1 MRIRG
6 ICFGIVSRP
15 RFRLTETRRIKCGW
29 RRLVI
34 PSFSDELVKHLL
46 ADAEI
51 IGLPSTSPA
60 HAALSPAAKID
71 VWHAALSKV

>member
-1 MRIRG
+1 MMRISG
-6 ICFGIVSRP
+6 
-15 RFRLTETRRIKCGW
+15 CGMFW

-34 PSFSDELVKHLL
+34 PSFADELDKELF
-46 ADAEI
+46 ADVEI

-71 VWHAALSKV
+71 AWCAALSKR